1 VASDRVLATLLGS
14 HAMTLLREGQ
24 TGRMVA
30 IQNGRLTSV
39 PLEML
44 AGKQRL
50 VNTDN
55 PLITA
60 AKRVGASFCDE

>member
-1 VASDRVLATLLGS
+1 
-14 HAMTLLREGQ
+14 M
-24 TGRMVA
+24 
-30 IQNGRLTSV
+30 QNGRLTSV

-50 VNTDN
+50 VNTDH

-60 AKRVGASFCDE
+60 ARRVGANFCEAQGV